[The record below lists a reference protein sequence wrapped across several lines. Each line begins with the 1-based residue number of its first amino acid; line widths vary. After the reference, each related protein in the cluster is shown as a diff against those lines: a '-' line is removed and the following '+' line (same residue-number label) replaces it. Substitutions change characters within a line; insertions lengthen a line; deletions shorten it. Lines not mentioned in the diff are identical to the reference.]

1 MASHLVEQDD
11 RLMIYGPVIMNAE
24 VLAAKKEPEKIMRL
38 GIGQQRRHLQGLI
51 REAYPNIGEIV
62 EVSPRILPYSLT
74 DGQIDGAV
82 LDVTKAS
89 LLSGFQFTP
98 LAKHDYISYV
108 LVVRKDLIGSAPFE
122 RFLKAYHNA
131 VDSLQEVHFHPALP
145 KDYIRFLYLD

>member
-1 MASHLVEQDD
+1 
-11 RLMIYGPVIMNAE
+11 MIYGPVIMNAE

-89 LLSGFQFTP
+89 LLPGFQFTP

-108 LVVRKDLIGSAPFE
+108 LVVRKDLIGSDPFE